1 MTTEPTPVLSVVVPM
16 FNEEDC
22 IVDTHQRLT
31 QELEAL
37 GEPYEL
43 IFVDDGS
50 RDRSRELVTE
60 RSRHDPRVRLVC
72 LSRNFGHEMATTAG
86 LHHARGQAAVVIDAD
101 LQDPPE
107 LIKEFVRLWREG
119 YNVVYGVRQSRQG
132 ETFFK
137 KLTAFFFYRLMSW
150 IGDVRIPA
158 DTGDFRLLDRRV
170 LDVFLK
176 LHEDPQFFRGLVT
189 WVGFKQ
195 IGLPFER
202 RPRMAGTSKYRF
214 GKLLRLAFDTIT
226 AFSTFPALVIT
237 MLAGML
243 LTGSIAALGIVFLC
257 WLAGL
262 IEPAGWVWVALGFLV
277 LFNMQFLAPGGV
289 RRVPG
294 ANAPQHAGPAA
305 LRGRCRDPGR
315 QAGMSDAEPAGW
327 PSWLRLGYRRPVLPR
342 AAARHRPDF
351 AGSAWSTTPAW
362 AGTSA
367 TSTPCSNRAAG

>member
-1 MTTEPTPVLSVVVPM
+1 MVVSDPASSPSVEPVLSVVVPM
-16 FNEEDC
+16 YNEADVIEA
-22 IVDTHQRLT
+22 TYERLT
-31 QELEAL
+31 EELTAL

-50 RDRSRELVTE
+50 RDASRALMTARSAA
-60 RSRHDPRVRLVC
+60 DPRVRLVC

-119 YNVVYGVRQSRQG
+119 YHVVYGVRRSRQG
-132 ETFFK
+132 ETLFK
-137 KLTAFFFYRLMSW
+137 KLTAFCFYRLMSR

-158 DTGDFRLLDRRV
+158 DAGDFRLLDRRV

-195 IGLPFER
+195 IGVPFER
-202 RPRMAGTSKYRF
+202 RPRLAGASKYRF

-237 MLAGML
+237 MLAGFL
-243 LTGSIAALGIVFLC
+243 LAASVTALGLVFVL
-257 WLAGL
+257 WLVGVARP
-262 IEPAGWVWVALGFLV
+262 EGWVWAALGFLV
-277 LFNMQFLAPGGV
+277 LINLQFFALAVFGEYLVRTHRNTQGRPLFVVEAVIQGGK
-289 RRVPG
+289 
-294 ANAPQHAGPAA
+294 
-305 LRGRCRDPGR
+305 
-315 QAGMSDAEPAGW
+315 
-327 PSWLRLGYRRPVLPR
+327 PV
-342 AAARHRPDF
+342 
-351 AGSAWSTTPAW
+351 
-362 AGTSA
+362 
-367 TSTPCSNRAAG
+367 